1 MTALII
7 GSTVKCLAVCS
18 ETIFHFL
25 RMPPLLVGKQRV
37 LPQGVNFWQ
46 VLVTNVLINDHFIA
60 SMIRTLRE
68 TIVAP
73 GAVKRSQENV
83 VPGMESPRP
92 VYSFEDTL
100 RSRMPAP
107 LVVCDCFG
115 FFSEAISPN
124 LEGSRTS
131 AGSVLTEQV
140 GGTKNLKD

>member
-25 RMPPLLVGKQRV
+25 RMPPLLVGKQSV
-37 LPQGVNFWQ
+37 LPQGMNFWQ
-46 VLVTNVLINDHFIA
+46 VLVTNVLINGHFIA

-68 TIVAP
+68 TIVAT
-73 GAVKRSQENV
+73 GAVKQSQENV

-107 LVVCDCFG
+107 LVVCECFD
-115 FFSEAISPN
+115 FFLRPSLP
-124 LEGSRTS
+124 T
-131 AGSVLTEQV
+131 
-140 GGTKNLKD
+140 LKV